1 MSFEKLFGF
10 RSFGDVGTV
19 ELEPGPDHLLSPGQ
33 ALGQARLLDEYIKPS
48 YPL

>member
-10 RSFGDVGTV
+10 QSFGDVGTM
-19 ELEPGPDHLLSPGQ
+19 ELEPGPDRLLSPGQ
-33 ALGQARLLDEYIKPS
+33 ALGQAHSLDECIKPS